1 VAEAVAVAEAAVAV
15 AEAEAVVVVAVAEA
29 EAEVV
34 AIVAVVV
41 DSPLYRVRCML
52 YVDKGL
58 KCCSLDYTNE
68 SSFNFWCRPAG

>member
-1 VAEAVAVAEAAVAV
+1 VAEAVAVV
-15 AEAEAVVVVAVAEA
+15 AEAVVVAVVVVVVVVVVAV
-29 EAEVV
+29 
-34 AIVAVVV
+34 VVV
-41 DSPLYRVRCML
+41 DSPLYSVRCML